1 MSETAAARNRSDD
14 QQVVVVTGANSGI
27 GRATS
32 IHLAGRGYR
41 VIGTVRSTTKA
52 DKLKAMAEA
61 AGVEV
66 ELVELD
72 VAIDTSV
79 RDGFD
84 EIFDRAGRVDHL
96 VNNAGVGG
104 NATVEDCSVELFAE
118 VMNINLYGAVRC
130 QHAVLPQM
138 RVRGSGSIINVS
150 SVVGR
155 IAALAQAPYTASK
168 WALEAMS
175 EQLAQEIAPF
185 GIRVAIIEPG
195 ITKSAIFA
203 KNIDLPEV
211 TGAYEVQYRRMFQM
225 YAAGLAHATD
235 PLEVGAVIAHAIE
248 TDTPQLRYPVSW
260 GGAEIIS
267 GRSAMTDEEWI
278 ELGRCDNDL
287 EYYERFADRF
297 GVSIAPE

>member
-1 MSETAAARNRSDD
+1 MSSVREPTD
-14 QQVVVVTGANSGI
+14 QSREEPVVVVTGANSGI
-27 GRATS
+27 GRATA

-41 VIGTVRSTTKA
+41 VIGTVRSATKA
-52 DKLKAMAEA
+52 DKLRAMAES
-61 AGVEV
+61 AGVGV

-72 VAIDTSV
+72 VAIDQSV
-79 RDGFD
+79 GDGFA

-130 QHAVLPQM
+130 QQAVLPQM
-138 RVRGSGSIINVS
+138 RERGAGTVINVS

-175 EQLAQEIAPF
+175 EQLAQEVASF

-203 KNIDLPEV
+203 KNIDMPEV
-211 TGAYEVQYRRMFQM
+211 TGAYAQQYQRMFQM

-235 PLEVGAVIAHAIE
+235 PMEVGAVIAHAIE
-248 TDTPQLRYPVSW
+248 TETPQLRYPVSW

-267 GRSAMTDEEWI
+267 GRDAMTDEEWVA
-278 ELGRCDNDL
+278 LGRVDDDL
-287 EYYERFADRF
+287 EYYERFAGHF
-297 GVSIAPE
+297 GVRIAPD